1 MTSSSLARALIGAVS
16 MLAMAACSAPGGGET
31 GPVKLL
37 EAPVGQLPE
46 GVTPTVYR
54 LSLKTDP
61 AAEGFTG
68 AVEIDVMLDK
78 PHARIWLH
86 SLDQRILSA
95 FARLPDGSQV
105 AARFTGNQAEGGVG
119 YFDFETPL
127 PAGGATLV
135 IDYEAPYNFGLA
147 GLYKVTAGGEHYLAT
162 QMEAIDARR
171 MVPSFD
177 EPRFKTPWVISVTAP
192 EGDKVISNAL
202 LLSSSPAKDGF
213 VEHMFAPTRAIQSYL
228 VALAVGPY
236 DESEQLL
243 IDYKSGMRPA
253 PIPLRG
259 FAAKGKGAKLGEALA
274 ITLTDTSNTHVNT
287 TTTLLGAG
295 STASVAASATTYSS
309 TRASLEAQYTS
320 LLTQM
325 TQLSKDAGYNG
336 TNLLAGNNLK
346 VVFNEKGTAF
356 LTIAGVTLDSAGL
369 GLNAPTTGDF
379 QVDANLSNLETALAS
394 ASSTLRSQASTFG
407 SNLSV
412 VQNRLDFTK
421 GLINALTTGAD
432 ALVLADTNEEG
443 ANLLALQT
451 RQQLSQT
458 ALSLSN
464 QAQQGVLRLFS

>member
-1 MTSSSLARALIGAVS
+1 MADVILSQSIRNNLLSLQSTADMMSTAQNRLATGKKVNSALDDPRNFFVASGLNNRGKDLSRLLDDMTQGTKVLDAADKGITALQKLVE
-16 MLAMAACSAPGGGET
+16 SAQAT
-31 GPVKLL
+31 VRQAQQSALST
-37 EAPVGQLPE
+37 
-46 GVTPTVYR
+46 TPTQVTSTTVGLTR
-54 LSLKTDP
+54 STLLTSAALGQNDATDIINLRVGSGSS
-61 AAEGFTG
+61 ATNVAFTVTATTTLG
-68 AVEIDVMLDK
+68 DLIDAINVGTNGR
-78 PHARIWLH
+78 ATA
-86 SLDQRILSA
+86 SLD
-95 FARLPDGSQV
+95 
-105 AARFTGNQAEGGVG
+105 
-119 YFDFETPL
+119 
-127 PAGGATLV
+127 AGGAFE
-135 IDYEAPYNFGLA
+135 IN
-147 GLYKVTAGGEHYLAT
+147 
-162 QMEAIDARR
+162 
-171 MVPSFD
+171 
-177 EPRFKTPWVISVTAP
+177 
-192 EGDKVISNAL
+192 
-202 LLSSSPAKDGF
+202 SS
-213 VEHMFAPTRAIQSYL
+213 T
-228 VALAVGPY
+228 
-236 DESEQLL
+236 
-243 IDYKSGMRPA
+243 
-253 PIPLRG
+253 
-259 FAAKGKGAKLGEALA
+259 GEALA

-287 TTTLLGAG
+287 TTTLLGVG
-295 STASVAASATTYSS
+295 STASVAASATTYST

-336 TNLLAGNNLK
+336 TNLLGGNNLK